1 LAILRISLRT
11 AHLWDKR
18 DLVFDRWHEKKPAT
32 LHLNLVLERSLFLWQ
47 SMFFSYRK
55 EASVPEV
62 ARVPEEAHV
71 PEVAATHA
79 HLLSTGIP
87 SLMSFSS
94 FPRLLF
100 NTACMI

>member
-1 LAILRISLRT
+1 M
-11 AHLWDKR
+11 
-18 DLVFDRWHEKKPAT
+18 
-32 LHLNLVLERSLFLWQ
+32 LF
-47 SMFFSYRK
+47 SDRK
-55 EASVPEV
+55 EARVPEV
-62 ARVPEEAHV
+62 ARVPKKTCSEVARV

-100 NTACMI
+100 NTACMM